1 MNCPKCG
8 APNPRDVQF
17 CTSCGERIA
26 KPVNGSR
33 DPAKKKRLIII
44 FGAAAGLLI
53 LIVALAMAFSGTG
66 AENAA
71 YDLCDAIIEQDAN
84 TALNALPPAVVNYI
98 SDTLNLEQA
107 DVMIRRSQE
116 LDADD
121 VKDID
126 ELYSMYF
133 DTEDGYVEAAAIV
146 YVDIDIPERKLTRDA
161 IPLVMIR
168 VEGKW
173 YIDLLTTSDEI
184 DEADWI
190 FSGFNFTKYFKK

>member
-1 MNCPKCG
+1 MNCPRCG
-8 APNPRDVQF
+8 APNPTNVQF

-26 KPVNGSR
+26 KPVNGAK
-33 DPAKKKRLIII
+33 DPSKKKRWFIIL
-44 FGAAAGLLI
+44 GAAAALLV
-53 LIVALAMAFSGTG
+53 LIIAISMAFSGSG

-71 YDLCDAIIEQDAN
+71 DDLCDAIIEMDAN
-84 TALNALPPAVVNYI
+84 AALKSLPPAVLTYI

-107 DVMIRRSQE
+107 GVRIRSSQA

-133 DTEDGYVEAAAIV
+133 DTEDGYVQAAEIV
-146 YVDIDIPERKLTRDA
+146 YVELDIPERKLTRDA
-161 IPLVMIR
+161 IPLVMIQ
-168 VEGKW
+168 VDGKW
-173 YIDLLTTSDEI
+173 YLDILLTSDELG
-184 DEADWI
+184 EADWV

>member
-17 CTSCGERIA
+17 CTSCGEQIA
-26 KPVNGSR
+26 KPVNGSK
-33 DPAKKKRLIII
+33 DPSKKKLLIII
-44 FGAAAGLLI
+44 FGAAAGLLV

-71 YDLCDAIIEQDAN
+71 DDLCDAIVEMDAN
-84 TALNALPPAVVNYI
+84 AALSALPPAVVNYVT
-98 SDTLNLEQA
+98 DTLNMKEANVKIQG
-107 DVMIRRSQE
+107 SQE

-146 YVDIDIPERKLTRDA
+146 YVNIDIPERRLTRDA
-161 IPLVMIR
+161 VPLVMIR

-173 YIDLLTTSDEI
+173 YIDILTTSDEI
-184 DEADWI
+184 DEADWVFDG
-190 FSGFNFTKYFKK
+190 FSFTKYFKK

>member
-8 APNPRDVQF
+8 APNPDSVQF
-17 CTSCGERIA
+17 CTSCGEKMA
-26 KPVNGSR
+26 KPMNGTK
-33 DPAKKKRLIII
+33 DPAKKKRLLIIL
-44 FGAAAGLLI
+44 GAAAALLV
-53 LIVALAMAFSGTG
+53 LIVAIAMAFSGNG

-71 YDLCDAIIEQDAN
+71 DDLCDAIIEMDAN
-84 TALNALPPAVVNYI
+84 AALKALPPAVVNYV
-98 SDTLNLEQA
+98 SDTLNLGQA
-107 DVMIRRSQE
+107 DVKIQSSQE

-133 DTEDGYVEAAAIV
+133 DTAEGYVEAASIV
-146 YVDIDIPERKLTRDA
+146 YVNINIPDRKLTRDA

-173 YIDLLTTSDEI
+173 YIDILTSSDEI
-184 DEADWI
+184 DEADWV

>member
-8 APNPRDVQF
+8 APNPSDVQF
-17 CTSCGERIA
+17 CTSCGEQIA
-26 KPVNGSR
+26 KPVNGTK
-33 DPAKKKRLIII
+33 DPAKKKRLFII
-44 FGAAAGLLI
+44 FGAAAAVI
-53 LIVALAMAFSGTG
+53 VLIVAIAMAFSGTG

-71 YDLCDAIIEQDAN
+71 DDLCDAIIEMDAN
-84 TALNALPPAVVNYI
+84 AALKALPPAVTNYI
-98 SDTLNLEQA
+98 SDTLNLKQA
-107 DVMIRRSQE
+107 GVKIRSSQE

-133 DTEDGYVEAAAIV
+133 DTADGYVEAAAIV
-146 YVDIDIPERKLTRDA
+146 YVDVNIPDRKLTRDA

-173 YIDLLTTSDEI
+173 YIDILTTSDEI
-184 DEADWI
+184 DEADWV
-190 FSGFNFTKYFKK
+190 FDGFNFTKYFKK